1 MAMSAPTIK
10 QLSSRHA
17 RRLETMSKQ
26 VLEMSSDWEDL
37 DQFNMNILTELHDKM
52 KDVVRD
58 LKQTDS
64 DGKGK

>member
-1 MAMSAPTIK
+1 MSTPTVK

-26 VLEMSSDWEDL
+26 VLEMSADWEDA
-37 DQFNMNILTELHDKM
+37 DQFNMNILMEPHDKM
-52 KDVVRD
+52 KDVARD

-64 DGKGK
+64 DAK

>member
-1 MAMSAPTIK
+1 MSAPTIK

>member
-1 MAMSAPTIK
+1 MSTPTLK

-26 VLEMSSDWEDL
+26 ILEMSADWDEL
-37 DQFNMNILTELHDKM
+37 DQFNMNILAELHDKM

-58 LKQTDS
+58 LKQTGL
-64 DGKGK
+64 DGEG

>member
-1 MAMSAPTIK
+1 MAMSTPTVK

-26 VLEMSSDWEDL
+26 VLEMSADWEDA
-37 DQFNMNILTELHDKM
+37 DQFNMNILMELHDKM

-64 DGKGK
+64 DAK

>member
-1 MAMSAPTIK
+1 MSTPTVK

-26 VLEMSSDWEDL
+26 VLEMSADWEDA
-37 DQFNMNILTELHDKM
+37 DQFNMNILMERHDKM
-52 KDVVRD
+52 KDVARD

-64 DGKGK
+64 DAK